1 MHLLLVALGTLGLD
15 QITKYVVI
23 QNMQVGQSIPIIPH
37 IFHLTFV
44 KNVGAAFGILANRV
58 PFFILVGIGAVI
70 FIIVF
75 YHKLKS
81 EYKLVRFALSLVLG
95 GALGNL
101 TDRLRWGYVVDF
113 FDFRIW
119 PVFNVADC
127 AVVIGMLLLIWEIF
141 RNPELGKKLGE

>member
-1 MHLLLVALGTLGLD
+1 MQLLFIALTTLILD
-15 QITKYVVI
+15 QVTKYAI
-23 QNMQVGQSIPIIPH
+23 MQNMVVNQSIAIIPQ

-58 PFFILVGIGAVI
+58 PFFILVSVVAVI
-70 FIIVF
+70 CIIFF
-75 YHKLKS
+75 YYRLKPEKKL
-81 EYKLVRFALSLVLG
+81 LRIALALVLG

-101 TDRLRWGYVVDF
+101 LDRIRLGYVVDF

-127 AVVIGMLLLIWEIF
+127 AIVIGMLIIIWEIL
-141 RNPELGKKLGE
+141 RDPKQIGE